1 MTNEINVQN
10 IVKSP
15 HEISIQ
21 QIIHVHNELCAKET
35 ISEGE
40 RELMAV
46 CEVVLLAAGAI
57 CYRDEPFGD
66 LESDATH

>member
-1 MTNEINVQN
+1 MTNKINVQN
-10 IVKSP
+10 ITKSP

-21 QIIHVHNELCAKET
+21 QVIDVHNELCAKET

-40 RELMAV
+40 RELMAM

-57 CYRDEPFGD
+57 CYRDEPFAD
-66 LESDATH
+66 LESNEV